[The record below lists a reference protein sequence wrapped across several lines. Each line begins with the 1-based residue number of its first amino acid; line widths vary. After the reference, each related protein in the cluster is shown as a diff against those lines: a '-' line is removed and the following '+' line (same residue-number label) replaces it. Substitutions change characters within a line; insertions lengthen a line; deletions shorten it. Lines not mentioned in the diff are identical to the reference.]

1 MLPSPSIA
9 SLGARFRGGVAVI
22 VPLVLTLVA
31 YGPSMHGPFV
41 FDGVSEIARNEGLR
55 TLWPPWVPMFT
66 GGQLPQRPL
75 PYLSFALNLAAC
87 GIEPFGWHLVNVA
100 IHLGNGL
107 LAWFVVREILA
118 RTAPGDGG
126 ATAGR
131 RAAAIAWAV
140 ATLWLVHPLCTQA
153 VSYLY
158 QRIELLAATCI
169 LASLA
174 CQLRADDSPRPHAW
188 RCGSILACATGM
200 LCKESAAAAPLVLLL
215 VAWLAGPRPAGW
227 RSLVATLRSGTPY
240 WAALAATWLV
250 AAAVVFVQR
259 DRFGEFARPKWTPL
273 EYALQ
278 QPRSIL
284 RYLQL
289 AIWPRG
295 QCVDYGWL
303 PVPWPRML
311 PGWTALGVLVAAF
324 VRSAGRC
331 PRLAIAIGSFLILLG
346 PTSSLLPVIDLCVEH
361 RMYLPLLPLVAIVCV
376 AVDAAVRRW
385 WPGLSAALQPA
396 AVGCGLVLAA
406 VTFARNGVWSSAEG
420 LWQDAVEK
428 EPDNPR
434 AAVNLAAAL
443 LHEGRFAAAAAIASR
458 GLAVEPAPTGA
469 MRASLLTWLAR
480 GRSGA
485 GDRSPEVLA
494 LLDAALAVAPRHAE
508 AHFER
513 GALLME
519 ADPGEAE
526 RSYARAIT
534 IDPGHANAC
543 NNLAGMLVE
552 KDRPAAIELMR
563 RAVAAAPE
571 RVRFRLNLARL
582 LDRAG
587 QSAEAAAILRQAMVL
602 RPTAAERAEAEAA
615 LRMLGPPAGG
625 PARRGA

>member
-385 WPGLSAALQPA
+385 WPGLSAALLPA

-485 GDRSPEVLA
+485 ARCRACRRAAARGGPLRTRRAAHGSRSRRGRTLLCPGDHDRPRPCQCLQQ
-494 LLDAALAVAPRHAE
+494 PRRHARRE
-508 AHFER
+508 GPTGSDRAH
-513 GALLME
+513 A
-519 ADPGEAE
+519 PGGCRRAGT
-526 RSYARAIT
+526 RSVPAQS
-534 IDPGHANAC
+534 
-543 NNLAGMLVE
+543 
-552 KDRPAAIELMR
+552 RPAAGPCWAIR
-563 RAVAAAPE
+563 RGC
-571 RVRFRLNLARL
+571 R
-582 LDRAG
+582 D
-587 QSAEAAAILRQAMVL
+587 
-602 RPTAAERAEAEAA
+602 
-615 LRMLGPPAGG
+615 PPPGDG
-625 PARRGA
+625 PAADGCRACRGRGRAPHARSAGRRTGAAWSVRRPGRVIEA